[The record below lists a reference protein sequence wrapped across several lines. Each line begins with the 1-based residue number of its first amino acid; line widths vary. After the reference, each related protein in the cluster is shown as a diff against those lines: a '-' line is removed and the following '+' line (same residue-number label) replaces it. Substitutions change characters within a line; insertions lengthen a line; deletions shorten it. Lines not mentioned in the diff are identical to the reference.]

1 MIKEGGCRGTTKIIL
16 VESEGRTCGDRMKT
30 KRYVVAM
37 EIGVAIS
44 ADVRPVDDDKNWER
58 CGYWWEMTR

>member
-1 MIKEGGCRGTTKIIL
+1 
-16 VESEGRTCGDRMKT
+16 MKT

-44 ADVRPVDDDKNWER
+44 ADVRPLDDDKNWEM
-58 CGYWWEMTR
+58 CGYWWEMNR